1 MAITEACSQKDRDY
15 KIDRRIIYPNSLSTS
30 FIHSLKCRNYQCG
43 ILETYKDLSEDFLSL
58 EKTHIT
64 DKFNESGTYNCRLV
78 WTWFGWMYECYEE
91 NEMRCPLGKF
101 VSYIECYEIHCA
113 YKRLHCKYVSDDIG
127 IAVLSPSDVHY
138 SAEVTS
144 TSATSNEA
152 RCLADHYLIGL
163 KCAGSNCSRISL
175 ICRQIQVCM
184 MLSLYN
190 AFDIGQCNIN
200 AETGPS

>member
-1 MAITEACSQKDRDY
+1 MSYDGKLLVAITKACSQEDRDF
-15 KIDRRIIYPNSLSTS
+15 KIESKQVYLSTSTS

-43 ILETYKDLSEDFLSL
+43 ILETYTDLSEDFLSP
-58 EKTHIT
+58 ESAYRT
-64 DKFNESGTYNCRLV
+64 DWFNESGT
-78 WTWFGWMYECYEE
+78 WFGWIYVYNDE

-101 VSYIECYEIHCA
+101 VNYIECYGIHCA
-113 YKRLHCKYVSDDIG
+113 FKRLHCKDVSDDIG

-175 ICRQIQVCM
+175 ICRQIQVCI